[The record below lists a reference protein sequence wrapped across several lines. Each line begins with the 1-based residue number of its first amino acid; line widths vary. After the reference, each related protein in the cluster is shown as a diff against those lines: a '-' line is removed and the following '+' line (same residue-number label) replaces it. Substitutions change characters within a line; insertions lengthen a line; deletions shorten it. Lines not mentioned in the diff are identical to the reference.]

1 MKKTLT
7 HVLVTLLFF
16 SNISLTLA
24 QADEATPV
32 DSNKVAESHRF
43 GFMDLN
49 GYYDNRGGSTLSIN
63 YLALL
68 NKKLAYFSFINYQQG
83 GFDLTNVDDF
93 DFFYSEHNLTYSPFK
108 KLPIDLNVQAV
119 FVGGEK
125 NDKLRLAP
133 SWRVHNTPGLDKFFK
148 SINMTYGINFHLF
161 QLGADAPVDDFTWQM
176 EHFYKIDI
184 APKKLNNRLYLSGF
198 ADHTMGGKLAKGLV
212 TEHQLGVR
220 LFDQFYAIGE
230 YRYFS
235 YFPEKY
241 KSGLGLG
248 LQYLVLFK

>member
-7 HVLVTLLFF
+7 LSLVSLLFF
-16 SNISLTLA
+16 SNISLTQA
-24 QADEATPV
+24 QSDEATPV

-43 GFMDLN
+43 GFMDAN
-49 GYYDNRGGSTLSIN
+49 GYYDTRGGSTLSIN

-83 GFDLTNVDDF
+83 GFDIDKPNDF
-93 DFFYSEHNLTYSPFK
+93 DFYYSEHNLTYSPFK
-108 KLPIDLNVQAV
+108 KLPFDINVQAV
-119 FVGGEK
+119 FIGGEK

-148 SINMTYGINFHLF
+148 SINMSYGINFHIAQF
-161 QLGADAPVDDFTWQM
+161 SASPGDDFTWQM

-184 APKKLNNRLYLSGF
+184 APKKLNNRLYISGF
-198 ADHTMGGKLAKGLV
+198 ADHTMGGEFSKGLV
-212 TEHQLGVR
+212 MEHQLGIR
-220 LFDQFYAIGE
+220 LIDQFYAVGE

-235 YFPEKY
+235 YLPDKY
-241 KSGLGLG
+241 KSGMGLG
-248 LQYLVLFK
+248 LQYLILFK